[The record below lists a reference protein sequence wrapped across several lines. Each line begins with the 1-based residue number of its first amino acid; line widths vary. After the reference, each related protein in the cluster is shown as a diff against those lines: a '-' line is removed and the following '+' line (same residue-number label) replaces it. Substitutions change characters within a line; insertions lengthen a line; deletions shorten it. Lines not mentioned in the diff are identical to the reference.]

1 MSIIYNIKIDFSN
14 LHSEATSEIIIVV
27 KIRQPS
33 LKKKK
38 KKDTFAHQMK
48 VRNKLIWP
56 KTDNF

>member
-38 KKDTFAHQMK
+38 KRHFCTPDEG
-48 VRNKLIWP
+48 
-56 KTDNF
+56 